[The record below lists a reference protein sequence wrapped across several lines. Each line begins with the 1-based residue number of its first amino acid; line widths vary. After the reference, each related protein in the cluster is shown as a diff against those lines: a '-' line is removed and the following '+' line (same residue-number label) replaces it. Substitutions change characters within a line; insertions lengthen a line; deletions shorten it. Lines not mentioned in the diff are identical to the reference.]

1 MKGLVVAIAMI
12 GVLIIAAPAWAQS
25 GSLGTIHGTVSDESG
40 AALPGVVVTLTSP
53 ALQVASQTATTAA
66 DGTYRFGDLP
76 VGTYKISFELAG
88 FKTFVRDELRLPVG
102 FIARVDATMAIGGLE
117 ETITVSGQSPVVDL
131 TTTTTSVNI
140 TRDTLETVPAGH
152 GYQHLFAMTPGITT
166 GGAPDVGDSSLASR
180 NPIQSYGVASTA
192 RMDVE
197 GMNISIGESSGVYF
211 TTFSFEEVQIKTS
224 GNDAEVSTPGVSMVS
239 VLKSGSNQFHGAYS
253 FAFQRPEFEGSN
265 MTPRLRAQGLSA
277 TSPLRYYY
285 EAAGDLGGRII
296 KDKLWFFIGAN
307 KQQRVSGLLGF
318 VSGPGPDGKY
328 LTGDEPLA
336 DYQNNL
342 TNKAMKV
349 SYQATQKHRL
359 IAVWQ
364 PMLKYQPQR
373 DGERFRPLETTTDYR
388 NPGGIYKGELQSTL
402 SSRVVANIAAG
413 YGGNR
418 SDYSALRSTAGHPV
432 PGNPSKIDRETGLR
446 TGTSEHNNKGY
457 SDRWQ
462 TDGGI
467 SFFPEKFLGGQH
479 ELKTGATLY
488 WERGG
493 EGRTSIPS
501 GDYVLVYDKVNGVS
515 NQPAEIQI
523 FNAPNQPI
531 NWNYKYAGYLKD
543 TWRVTDTLTLNLG
556 VRYEWQDA
564 FVPAQE
570 KPVTPGFPTLFPAG
584 KFPYLDAQRWSS
596 ITPRFGMAWSLGTK
610 NVVKASYGR
619 FNGGMGS
626 GFSGIYNSN
635 AQITANFR
643 WKDLDGNGDYTPGEV
658 NLDTSGAGPDFI
670 SLTGSANNLLNPDL
684 KQPMTNEA
692 TAGFERELMANL
704 GFRTL
709 YVYKDFSNNIVTANT
724 KRPRDAYNIPITRRD
739 PGPDGILNNAD
750 DAGTVTIWDYAA
762 AYRGSAFVAN
772 QRQNSPRTD
781 HYQSVEWTVT
791 KRSAGPGRWFGMA
804 SYWVT
809 KHHRWIQQLPENPNE
824 DYFPL
829 AENWTWA
836 TNVSGNYRFPW
847 DINFG
852 AFLQSKVG
860 VQGQRTLTL
869 RAADPDGGTPLRQ
882 LTTVTVRTEPFG
894 AQQGPAISILNL
906 RASKQFRLG
915 SGQRIDINLDAFNLL
930 NSSAPTTMTFLS
942 GPTFGWYGVSGA
954 GNAAE
959 GGIVAARVARLGMRY
974 SF

>member
-1 MKGLVVAIAMI
+1 MKRLVVSILVI
-12 GVLIIAAPAWAQS
+12 GGLIMAAPAWAQS
-25 GSLGTIHGTVSDESG
+25 GSLGAIHGAVTDESG
-40 AALPGVVVTLTSP
+40 AALPGVVVTLASP
-53 ALQVASQTATTAA
+53 ALQAGRQSANTAA

-76 VGTYKISFELAG
+76 VGTYKVSFELPG

-102 FIARVDATMAIGGLE
+102 FIARVDAAMAIGGLE

-180 NPIQSYGVASTA
+180 NPIQSYGVAATA

-285 EAAGDLGGRII
+285 EASADLGGRII

-336 DYQNNL
+336 DYHNNL
-342 TNKAMKV
+342 SNKAMKL

-402 SSRVVANIAAG
+402 SPRMVANIAAG

-418 SDYSALRSTAGHPV
+418 SDYSAVRSTAGHPV
-432 PGNPSKIDRETGLR
+432 PGNPSKMDRETGLR

-493 EGRTSIPS
+493 EGRT
-501 GDYVLVYDKVNGVS
+501 
-515 NQPAEIQI
+515 
-523 FNAPNQPI
+523 
-531 NWNYKYAGYLKD
+531 
-543 TWRVTDTLTLNLG
+543 
-556 VRYEWQDA
+556 
-564 FVPAQE
+564 
-570 KPVTPGFPTLFPAG
+570 
-584 KFPYLDAQRWSS
+584 
-596 ITPRFGMAWSLGTK
+596 
-610 NVVKASYGR
+610 
-619 FNGGMGS
+619 
-626 GFSGIYNSN
+626 
-635 AQITANFR
+635 
-643 WKDLDGNGDYTPGEV
+643 
-658 NLDTSGAGPDFI
+658 
-670 SLTGSANNLLNPDL
+670 
-684 KQPMTNEA
+684 
-692 TAGFERELMANL
+692 
-704 GFRTL
+704 
-709 YVYKDFSNNIVTANT
+709 
-724 KRPRDAYNIPITRRD
+724 
-739 PGPDGILNNAD
+739 
-750 DAGTVTIWDYAA
+750 
-762 AYRGSAFVAN
+762 
-772 QRQNSPRTD
+772 
-781 HYQSVEWTVT
+781 
-791 KRSAGPGRWFGMA
+791 
-804 SYWVT
+804 
-809 KHHRWIQQLPENPNE
+809 
-824 DYFPL
+824 
-829 AENWTWA
+829 
-836 TNVSGNYRFPW
+836 
-847 DINFG
+847 
-852 AFLQSKVG
+852 
-860 VQGQRTLTL
+860 
-869 RAADPDGGTPLRQ
+869 
-882 LTTVTVRTEPFG
+882 
-894 AQQGPAISILNL
+894 
-906 RASKQFRLG
+906 
-915 SGQRIDINLDAFNLL
+915 
-930 NSSAPTTMTFLS
+930 
-942 GPTFGWYGVSGA
+942 
-954 GNAAE
+954 
-959 GGIVAARVARLGMRY
+959 
-974 SF
+974 